1 LYSNQQLSIE
11 SVKTTAQLFAPA
23 SLEVV
28 NANKLALNDPSRV
41 NKSAESEGWIID
53 VELENI
59 RELESLLDEKS
70 YNFLIEQ
77 QNKE

>member
-1 LYSNQQLSIE
+1 M
-11 SVKTTAQLFAPA
+11 
-23 SLEVV
+23 
-28 NANKLALNDPSRV
+28 
-41 NKSAESEGWIID
+41 D

-59 RELESLLDEKS
+59 RELESLLDENS